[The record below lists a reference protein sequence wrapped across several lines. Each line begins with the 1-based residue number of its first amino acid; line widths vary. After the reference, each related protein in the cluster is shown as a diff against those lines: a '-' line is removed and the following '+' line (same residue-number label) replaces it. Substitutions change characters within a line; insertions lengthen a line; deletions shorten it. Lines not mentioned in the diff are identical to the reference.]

1 MSAHGSDVSDWDGY
15 AERWAAAHGGYDPR
29 SATPLVRGWLRMSYE
44 LGAALV
50 RIGVRSP
57 NAVTVLGL
65 LLSAAVPLVVA
76 GGHGWAFAFAGAVL
90 VLLSAVADT
99 VDGVLA
105 VVAGRASRLGQVYD
119 SAADRVAEA
128 CWLAALVILGGPA
141 WLAAGCCAVMW
152 LHEYVRARATVAG
165 MSDIGT
171 VTVAERPT
179 RVLVTIFGLLAVAGA
194 GVADR
199 WERQTVLAVL
209 VVMGA
214 LAVVGFGQLVA
225 GVRRAL
231 S

>member
-1 MSAHGSDVSDWDGY
+1 MSAHASDVRDWDGY
-15 AERWAAAHGGYDPR
+15 AARWAAAHGGYDPR
-29 SATPLVRGWLRMSYE
+29 SASPLVRGWLRMSYE
-44 LGAALV
+44 LGAALT
-50 RIGVRSP
+50 RTGVRSP

-65 LLSAAVPLVVA
+65 LLSVAVPVAVA
-76 GGHGWAFAFAGAVL
+76 GGRGWAFAGAVL

-105 VVAGRASRLGQVYD
+105 VVTGRASRLGQVYD

-128 CWLAALVILGGPA
+128 CWLVALVVLGGPA
-141 WLAAGCCAVMW
+141 WLAAGCCGLMW

-194 GVADR
+194 DLAGR
-199 WERQTVLAVL
+199 WQDATTLAVL
-209 VVMGA
+209 VVMAG
-214 LAVVGFGQLVA
+214 LAVAGFVQLVA

>member
-1 MSAHGSDVSDWDGY
+1 MSARASDVRDWDGY

-29 SATPLVRGWLRMSYE
+29 AATPLVRGWLRMSYE

-65 LLSAAVPLVVA
+65 LLSAAVPLAVS
-76 GGHGWAFAFAGAVL
+76 GGRGWALAGAVL

-105 VVAGRASRLGQVYD
+105 VVTGRASRLGQVYD

-194 GVADR
+194 VAAGR
-199 WERQTVLAVL
+199 WEAQTVLAVL
-209 VVMGA
+209 VVM
-214 LAVVGFGQLVA
+214 AVLTVAGFVQLVA

>member
-1 MSAHGSDVSDWDGY
+1 MSAHASDVRDWDGY

-29 SATPLVRGWLRMSYE
+29 SASPLVRGWLRMSYE
-44 LGAALV
+44 LGAAV
-50 RIGVRSP
+50 IKIGVRSP

-65 LLSAAVPLVVA
+65 LLSVAVPVAVA
-76 GGHGWAFAFAGAVL
+76 GGRGWAFAGAVL

-105 VVAGRASRLGQVYD
+105 VVTGRASRLGQVYD
-119 SAADRVAEA
+119 STADRVAEA
-128 CWLAALVILGGPA
+128 CWLVALVILGGPA
-141 WLAAGCCAVMW
+141 WLAAGCCGLMW

-171 VTVAERPT
+171 VTVAERPV
-179 RVLVTIFGLLAVAGA
+179 RVLVTIFGLLALAGA
-194 GVADR
+194 DLVGR
-199 WERQTVLAVL
+199 WQDATALAVL
-209 VVMGA
+209 VVMAGLGVA
-214 LAVVGFGQLVA
+214 GFVQLVA

>member
-1 MSAHGSDVSDWDGY
+1 MSAPASDVRDWDGY

-29 SATPLVRGWLRMSYE
+29 SAPPVVQGWLRMSYE
-44 LGAALV
+44 VGAALV

-57 NAVTVLGL
+57 NAITALGL
-65 LLSAAVPLVVA
+65 LLAAAVPFAVT
-76 GGHGWAFAFAGAVL
+76 GGPGWALAGAVL

-105 VVAGRASRLGQVYD
+105 VVTGRASRLGQVYD

-128 CWLAALVILGGPA
+128 CWLVALVILGGPA

-199 WERQTVLAVL
+199 WQEQTVLAVL
-209 VVMGA
+209 AAMAALTVAGFVQ
-214 LAVVGFGQLVA
+214 LAVA
-225 GVRRAL
+225 VRRAL

>member
-1 MSAHGSDVSDWDGY
+1 VSAPASDVRDWDAY

-29 SATPLVRGWLRMSYE
+29 SATPLVQGWLRMSYE
-44 LGAALV
+44 LGAALA

-57 NAVTVLGL
+57 NAITVLGL
-65 LLSAAVPLVVA
+65 LLSVAVPFAVA
-76 GGHGWAFAFAGAVL
+76 GGRGWAFAGAVL

-105 VVAGRASRLGQVYD
+105 VITDRASRLGQVYD

-128 CWLAALVILGGPA
+128 CWLAALVVLGGPA
-141 WLAAGCCAVMW
+141 WLAAGCCGVMW

-179 RVLVTIFGLLAVAGA
+179 RVLVTIFGLLAVAGGTAA
-194 GVADR
+194 GGWQDV
-199 WERQTVLAVL
+199 TVLAVL
-209 VVMGA
+209 VVMAA
-214 LAVVGFGQLVA
+214 LTTVGFVQLVIV
-225 GVRRAL
+225 VRRAL

>member
-1 MSAHGSDVSDWDGY
+1 MSPHASDVRDWGGY

-29 SATPLVRGWLRMSYE
+29 SASPVVRGWLRISYE

-50 RIGVRSP
+50 RLGIRDP

-65 LLSAAVPLVVA
+65 LLSAAVPLAVA
-76 GGHGWAFAFAGAVL
+76 GGGGWALAGAVL

-105 VVAGRASRLGQVYD
+105 VVTGRASRLGQVYD

-128 CWLAALVILGGPA
+128 CWLVSLVVLGGPV
-141 WLAAGCCAVMW
+141 WLAVGCGGMMW

-179 RVLVTIFGLLAVAGA
+179 RVLVTIFGLLATATAAVTSPWQ
-194 GVADR
+194 D
-199 WERQTVLAVL
+199 ETVLAVL
-209 VVMGA
+209 TVMA
-214 LAVVGFGQLVA
+214 TLTVAGFVQLVI

>member
-1 MSAHGSDVSDWDGY
+1 MSAHASDVRDWDGY

-29 SATPLVRGWLRMSYE
+29 SASPLVRGWLRMSYE
-44 LGAALV
+44 LGAAV
-50 RIGVRSP
+50 IKIGVRSP
-57 NAVTVLGL
+57 NSVTVLGL
-65 LLSAAVPLVVA
+65 LLSAAVPVAVA
-76 GGHGWAFAFAGAVL
+76 GGRGWVLAGAVL

-105 VVAGRASRLGQVYD
+105 VVTGRASRLGQVYD

-128 CWLAALVILGGPA
+128 CWLVALVILGGPA
-141 WLAAGCCAVMW
+141 WLAAGCCGLMW

-179 RVLVTIFGLLAVAGA
+179 RVLVTIFGLLALAGA
-194 GVADR
+194 GLVGR
-199 WERQTVLAVL
+199 WQDATALTVL
-209 VVMGA
+209 VVMAGLGVA
-214 LAVVGFGQLVA
+214 GFVQLVA

>member
-1 MSAHGSDVSDWDGY
+1 MSAHASDVRDWDGY

-29 SATPLVRGWLRMSYE
+29 SASPLVRGWLRISYE
-44 LGAALV
+44 LGAALT

-65 LLSAAVPLVVA
+65 LLSAAVPVAVA
-76 GGHGWAFAFAGAVL
+76 GGRGWALAGAVL

-105 VVAGRASRLGQVYD
+105 VVTGRASRLGQVYD

-128 CWLAALVILGGPA
+128 CWLLALVILGGPA
-141 WLAAGCCAVMW
+141 WLAAACCALMW

-179 RVLVTIFGLLAVAGA
+179 RVLVTIFGLLAV
-194 GVADR
+194 GVAALAGR
-199 WERQTVLAVL
+199 WQDTAALAVL
-209 VVMGA
+209 VVMAVLGA
-214 LAVVGFGQLVA
+214 AGFVQLIA

>member
-1 MSAHGSDVSDWDGY
+1 MSAHASDVRDWDGY

-29 SATPLVRGWLRMSYE
+29 SASPLVRGWLRMSYE
-44 LGAALV
+44 LGAAV
-50 RIGVRSP
+50 TKIGVRSP

-65 LLSAAVPLVVA
+65 LLSAAVPVTVA
-76 GGHGWAFAFAGAVL
+76 GGRGWVLAGAVL

-105 VVAGRASRLGQVYD
+105 VVTGRASRLGQVYD

-128 CWLAALVILGGPA
+128 CWLVALVILGGPA
-141 WLAAGCCAVMW
+141 WIAAGCCGLMW

-179 RVLVTIFGLLAVAGA
+179 RVLVTIFGLLALAGA
-194 GVADR
+194 GFVGR
-199 WERQTVLAVL
+199 WQDATALAVL
-209 VVMGA
+209 VAMAGLGVA
-214 LAVVGFGQLVA
+214 GFVQLVA